1 MTVISDITGSLFA
14 LLQGVQQIEDPKAVE
29 LEPEG
34 EPTIF
39 PGLGLMIHGAQPI
52 ERECGLIRWRMGV
65 TVDGYVEFEDGTE
78 GSPARAEFHAATVAA
93 IMSDEQ
99 LGGLVERV
107 DPEDFRFDNAV
118 QASVRRLSFTQ
129 DFTIEFV
136 TLRSNPAVQA

>member
-1 MTVISDITGSLFA
+1 MTVINDITGSLFA
-14 LLQGVQQIEDPKAVE
+14 LLQGVPQIEVPEAVE

-39 PGLGLMIHGAQPI
+39 PGLGLIIHGAAAF

-65 TVDGYVEFEDGTE
+65 TVDGYVEFDDGTE
-78 GSPARAEFHAATVAA
+78 GSAARAEFHAAAVAA
-93 IMSDEQ
+93 IMADEQ